1 MLHTRDLMWIL
12 WPSFL
17 IGGVASGLVFA
28 LVDPLDL
35 VFLGEWRASRLTV
48 YTLGF
53 FLFWA
58 MAALSSALTLRL
70 APRGVM
76 LDEFGDPID

>member
-17 IGGVASGLVFA
+17 MAGIVSGVVFV

-35 VFLGEWRASRLTV
+35 VLLGDLRANRLTV

-58 MAALSSALTLRL
+58 MAALSSALTLRM
-70 APRGVM
+70 APRGVI
-76 LDEFGDPID
+76 LDDFGDPLD

>member
-1 MLHTRDLMWIL
+1 MHVRDLMWIL

-17 IGGVASGLVFA
+17 MGGVASGVVFA
-28 LVDPLDL
+28 LLDPLDM
-35 VFLGEWRASRLTV
+35 VFLGQMRAGRLTV

-53 FLFWA
+53 FFFWG
-58 MAALSSALTLRL
+58 MAALSSALTLRM

-76 LDEFGDPID
+76 LDEFGDPVD

>member
-1 MLHTRDLMWIL
+1 MKARNLMWIL

-17 IGGVASGLVFA
+17 MGGVASGVVFA

-35 VFLGEWRASRLTV
+35 VFAGQFRASRPTV

-53 FLFWA
+53 FLFWG
-58 MAALSSALTLRL
+58 MAALSSALTLRM
-70 APRGVM
+70 APRGVL
-76 LDEFGDPID
+76 LDEFGDPVD

>member
-1 MLHTRDLMWIL
+1 MKIRDLMWIL

-17 IGGVASGLVFA
+17 MAAVASAVVFA
-28 LVDPLDL
+28 LVDPLDIL
-35 VFLGEWRASRLTV
+35 FLGHIQVGRLTV

-53 FLFWA
+53 FLFWI
-58 MAALSSALTLRL
+58 MGALSSALTLRM

-76 LDEFGDPID
+76 LDEFGEPME

>member
-1 MLHTRDLMWIL
+1 MGAVT
-12 WPSFL
+12 
-17 IGGVASGLVFA
+17 SGLVFA

-35 VFLGEWRASRLTV
+35 VFAGRFQASRLTV

-58 MAALSSALTLRL
+58 TAALSSALTLRI
-70 APRGVM
+70 APRGVV

>member
-1 MLHTRDLMWIL
+1 MHTRDLMWIL

-17 IGGVASGLVFA
+17 MAGIVSGVVFV

-35 VFLGEWRASRLTV
+35 VFLGELRANRLTV

-53 FLFWA
+53 FLFWI
-58 MAALSSALTLRL
+58 MTALSSALTLRL
-70 APRGVM
+70 APRGVI
-76 LDEFGDPID
+76 LDDFGDPLN

>member
-1 MLHTRDLMWIL
+1 MWIL

-17 IGGVASGLVFA
+17 MAAVTSGLVFA
-28 LVDPLDL
+28 LVDPLDM
-35 VFLGEWRASRLTV
+35 VFLGHLQASRPTV

-58 MAALSSALTLRL
+58 MAALSSALTLHI
-70 APRGVM
+70 APRGVI
-76 LDEFGDPID
+76 LDEFGDPVE

>member
-1 MLHTRDLMWIL
+1 MWIL

-17 IGGVASGLVFA
+17 MGGVASGVVFA

-35 VFLGEWRASRLTV
+35 VFLGQFSASRLTV

-53 FLFWA
+53 FLFWTV
-58 MAALSSALTLRL
+58 AALSSALTLRI
-70 APRGVM
+70 APRGVI
-76 LDEFGDPID
+76 LDEFDDPVD